1 LDFTNGA
8 ATATRDGLGEDQGQT
23 LTANWVSGKV
33 GPGREKRF
41 GVFSRRQRDPR
52 RHRSIVLR
60 ATRSI
65 HFQNHLQTRSSIVPD
80 EMPEETFCQIFSYDA
95 EGRLAVITHIFPPA
109 ECTGH
114 YFGDEDAVSSD
125 GLSAEDVDCL
135 LSGEDEPAE
144 RGEAGRDEPAEASDD
159 DDTGT
164 GTGKRS

>member
-1 LDFTNGA
+1 M
-8 ATATRDGLGEDQGQT
+8 
-23 LTANWVSGKV
+23 
-33 GPGREKRF
+33 
-41 GVFSRRQRDPR
+41 
-52 RHRSIVLR
+52 
-60 ATRSI
+60 
-65 HFQNHLQTRSSIVPD
+65 PD

-144 RGEAGRDEPAEASDD
+144 REEAGRLGEDWGQAGVSRSDMLHHSFVIVVCFLVFRGISGVRTSL
-159 DDTGT
+159 TGSD
-164 GTGKRS
+164 RLVAVVVN